1 MSAPGARR
9 TKDELLLL
17 LVSGMATVVAVVF
30 AWEAAPDPLALWLA
44 TAAALALA
52 LTGLFA
58 FWFGGAARRRL
69 EESLHAESEAVRN
82 LLSAIPDG
90 LILVRDGEIC
100 SVNRS
105 LCELLGYEREQLLGT
120 RAPFPFWPPEH
131 RHDVEA
137 WHADLV
143 ARGEL
148 TSELT
153 FRRRQGDRVR
163 LLASGCVVDDQNGLP
178 RHLITLRDVS
188 TSHRRM
194 RRLTELAARDP
205 ETGLLDRREFEER
218 LGDAVRR
225 AIQGGTNVTV
235 VLADLAVHGR
245 VGDGVFGRPEAH
257 MAVERLSRLARAGD
271 ELARTDDGELGW
283 ILPETDAAGGID
295 AVARWRNAL
304 GEIGGVVLTAG
315 VCDLAGA
322 GDAFSLYALADRA
335 LVAARRSG
343 PGSTERH
350 VQTVLPER
358 RAAV

>member
-30 AWEAAPDPLALWLA
+30 AREAAPESLALWLA

-90 LILVRDGEIC
+90 LMLVRDGEIC

-105 LCELLGYEREQLLGT
+105 LCELLGYEREELLGT

-148 TSELT
+148 ASELT
-153 FRRRQGDRVR
+153 FRRRHGDRVR
-163 LLASGCVVDDQNGLP
+163 LLVSGCVVDDLDGSP
-178 RHLITLRDVS
+178 RHLLTVRDVS

-218 LGDAVRR
+218 LGSAVRR
-225 AIQGGTNVTV
+225 AIEGGTNVTV
-235 VLADLAVHGR
+235 VLADIAVHGR

-257 MAVERLSRLARAGD
+257 LAVEQLSRLARAGD

-283 ILPETDAAGGID
+283 ILPDTDGAGGVE
-295 AVARWRNAL
+295 AVARWRAEL
-304 GEIGGVVLTAG
+304 SEIGGVRLTAG
-315 VCDLAGA
+315 VCDLASS

-335 LVAARRSG
+335 LAAARRNC
-343 PGSTERH
+343 PGATEQH
-350 VQTVLPER
+350 LHAVLPAR

>member
-1 MSAPGARR
+1 MSVARVRR
-9 TKDELLLL
+9 TKEEYLLL
-17 LVSGMATVVAVVF
+17 LVAGMATAVAVL
-30 AWEAAPDPLALWLA
+30 AAREAAPDALGLWLA
-44 TAAALALA
+44 TAAALGLA

-58 FWFGGAARRRL
+58 FWFAGVARRRL
-69 EESLHAESEAVRN
+69 AETQHAESEAVRT

-90 LILVRDGEIC
+90 LMLVRDGGIC

-105 LCELLGYEREQLLGT
+105 LCELLGYDREELLGT

-131 RHDVEA
+131 RHELEA
-137 WHADLV
+137 WYADLV
-143 ARGEL
+143 EHGEL

-163 LLASGCVVDDQNGLP
+163 LLVSGCVVEDSDGAP
-178 RHLITLRDVS
+178 RHLLTVRDVS

-205 ETGLLDRREFEER
+205 DTGLIDRREFEER
-218 LGDAVRR
+218 LGAAVRR
-225 AIQGGTNVTV
+225 AIQSGTNVTV

-257 MAVERLSRLARAGD
+257 LAVEQLSRLARAGD

-283 ILPETDAAGGID
+283 ILPETDAAGGVE
-295 AVARWRNAL
+295 AVARWRAAL
-304 GEIGGVVLTAG
+304 GEIGGVRLTAG
-315 VCDLAGA
+315 VCDLASS

-335 LVAARRSG
+335 LAAARRNC
-343 PGSTERH
+343 PGATEQH
-350 VQTVLPER
+350 VQAVLPPR
-358 RAAV
+358 RVAV

>member
-1 MSAPGARR
+1 MSAPRVRR

-30 AWEAAPDPLALWLA
+30 ARAAAPESLGLWLA
-44 TAAALALA
+44 TAAALGLA

-69 EESLHAESEAVRN
+69 AESVEAESEVVRS

-90 LILVRDGEIC
+90 LLLVRDGEIC

-105 LCELLGYEREQLLGT
+105 LCELLGYERDELLGA

-143 ARGEL
+143 ASGEL

-163 LLASGCVVDDQNGLP
+163 LLASGRVVDDQNGAP

-205 ETGLLDRREFEER
+205 DTGLIDRREFEER
-218 LGDAVRR
+218 LGAAVRR
-225 AIQGGTNVTV
+225 AIQSGTNVTV

-257 MAVERLSRLARAGD
+257 LAVEQLSRLARAGD

-283 ILPETDAAGGID
+283 ILPETDTAGGVE
-295 AVARWRNAL
+295 AVARWRAEL
-304 GEIGGVVLTAG
+304 GDIGGVRLTAG
-315 VCDLAGA
+315 VCDLASS

-335 LVAARRSG
+335 LAAARRNC
-343 PGSTERH
+343 PGATEQH
-350 VQTVLPER
+350 VQAVLPPR

>member
-1 MSAPGARR
+1 MSAPRVRR

-17 LVSGMATVVAVVF
+17 LVSGMATVVAVVL
-30 AWEAAPDPLALWLA
+30 ARAAAPEPLGLWLA
-44 TAAALALA
+44 TAAALGLA

-69 EESLHAESEAVRN
+69 AESVEAESEVVRT

-90 LILVRDGEIC
+90 LMLVRDGEIC

-105 LCELLGYEREQLLGT
+105 LCELLGYEREELLGA

-163 LLASGCVVDDQNGLP
+163 LLASGCVVDDQNGVARYLV
-178 RHLITLRDVS
+178 TLRDVS

-205 ETGLLDRREFEER
+205 ETGLLDRREFEQR

-245 VGDGVFGRPEAH
+245 AGDGVFGRPEAH
-257 MAVERLSRLARAGD
+257 VAVERLRRLARAGD

-295 AVARWRNAL
+295 AVARWRAAL

-315 VCDLAGA
+315 VCDLASA

-343 PGSTERH
+343 PGSTERY
-350 VQTVLPER
+350 VQAVLPER

>member
-1 MSAPGARR
+1 MSMPRVRR

-30 AWEAAPDPLALWLA
+30 AREAAPNPLGLWLA
-44 TAAALALA
+44 TAAALGLA

-90 LILVRDGEIC
+90 LMLIRDGAIC

-105 LCELLGYEREQLLGT
+105 LCELLGYDREELLGT

-131 RHDVEA
+131 RHDLEA

-163 LLASGCVVDDQNGLP
+163 LLVSGCVVDDQEGP
-178 RHLITLRDVS
+178 RHLLTVRDVS

-218 LGDAVRR
+218 LGAAVRR

-235 VLADLAVHGR
+235 VLADVAVHGR

-257 MAVERLSRLARAGD
+257 LAVEQLSRLARAGD

-283 ILPETDAAGGID
+283 ILPDTDGAGGVE
-295 AVARWRNAL
+295 AVARWRAEL
-304 GEIGGVVLTAG
+304 SEIGGVRLTAG
-315 VCDLAGA
+315 VCDLASS

-335 LVAARRSG
+335 LAAARRNC
-343 PGSTERH
+343 PGATEQH
-350 VQTVLPER
+350 LHGVLPPR

>member
-1 MSAPGARR
+1 MSAPHVPR

-17 LVSGMATVVAVVF
+17 LVSGMATVVALVF
-30 AWEAAPDPLALWLA
+30 AREAAPDPLGLWLA
-44 TAAALALA
+44 TAAALGLA

-69 EESLHAESEAVRN
+69 EEALHAETEAVRT

-90 LILVRDGEIC
+90 LMLVRDGEIC

-105 LCELLGYEREQLLGT
+105 LCELLGYEREELLGT

-137 WHADLV
+137 WHEDLV

-163 LLASGCVVDDQNGLP
+163 LLVSGCVVDDHGGL
-178 RHLITLRDVS
+178 RHLLTVRDVS

-218 LGDAVRR
+218 LGAAVRR
-225 AIQGGTNVTV
+225 AIESGTNVTV
-235 VLADLAVHGR
+235 VLADVAVHGR

-257 MAVERLSRLARAGD
+257 LAVEQLGRLARAGD

-283 ILPETDAAGGID
+283 ILPDTDAAGGVE
-295 AVARWRNAL
+295 AVARWRADL
-304 GEIGGVVLTAG
+304 SEIGGVRLTAG
-315 VCDLAGA
+315 VCDLASS

-335 LVAARRSG
+335 LAAARRNC
-343 PGSTERH
+343 PGATEQH
-350 VQTVLPER
+350 VHAVLPAR